1 MRSSWVSTDLV
12 VFLYLSDIMFWG
24 IQGDNL
30 EHARAI
36 AYAWDA
42 GRLEY
47 PEGSCKVISAGTKY

>member
-24 IQGDNL
+24 IQGDSL

-36 AYAWDA
+36 AYAWDV

>member
-1 MRSSWVSTDLV
+1 
-12 VFLYLSDIMFWG
+12 MFWG
-24 IQGDNL
+24 IQGDSL

-36 AYAWDA
+36 AYAWDV